1 MKYYLHKHFSGSS
14 AGDLGDVTP
23 CNASPNLSAII
34 NSRPIARHDTLE
46 TWTCYVQNMSQC
58 PANTLHIFHQLQKLI
73 AVKER
78 KYIVLIL
85 LIHIF

>member
-1 MKYYLHKHFSGSS
+1 MKFNFSGSS

-46 TWTCYVQNMSQC
+46 TWTSYVQNMSQC

-73 AVKER
+73 SVSR
-78 KYIVLIL
+78 TI
-85 LIHIF
+85 